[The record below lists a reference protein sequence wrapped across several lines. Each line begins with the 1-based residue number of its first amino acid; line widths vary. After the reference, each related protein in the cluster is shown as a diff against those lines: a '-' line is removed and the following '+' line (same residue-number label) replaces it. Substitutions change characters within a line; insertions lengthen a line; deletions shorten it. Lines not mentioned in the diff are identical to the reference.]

1 MRHRALLVVA
11 LLALRARAAP
21 GKGGVPACA
30 IGVAPPPDALL
41 HAPADDWHADAVGV
55 YATIPLSAEEEK
67 RLVANMHQ
75 AARSALTII
84 ITVELAP
91 EAPSLPSV
99 LRPETFAPFS
109 RLCDDFATRG
119 LKGCILRLLPE
130 FNGGWF
136 RHGKQPLS
144 IKRAFA
150 LAADARDEN
159 STMKILWAPNYGGG
173 YPFYGSDID
182 GSDAD
187 PTELAQLDT
196 DGDGALTARDD
207 PYQPYWPVDGDKTVD
222 LVGLSLYHYGTSY
235 PWSKPHRLPSGGLAP
250 WLGVEAEPH
259 ALQDRLFGRYHG
271 MLGDESHVP
280 NFFQAYVLD
289 RQKPFVLAETAAF
302 WVAPEPSPGGGIRG
316 LNLNGASANVTAAE
330 IRIKSSW
337 WKQVFNRTFC
347 EAFPGSV
354 AVLAWFDVSKA
365 EAEAGGRVVDW
376 RAFYVDVDL
385 NSEKSGIF
393 DPKRVGAQRARAVRD
408 ALHKHLVDNGW

>member
-1 MRHRALLVVA
+1 
-11 LLALRARAAP
+11 
-21 GKGGVPACA
+21 
-30 IGVAPPPDALL
+30 
-41 HAPADDWHADAVGV
+41 
-55 YATIPLSAEEEK
+55 
-67 RLVANMHQ
+67 
-75 AARSALTII
+75 
-84 ITVELAP
+84 
-91 EAPSLPSV
+91 
-99 LRPETFAPFS
+99 
-109 RLCDDFATRG
+109 
-119 LKGCILRLLPE
+119 
-130 FNGGWF
+130 
-136 RHGKQPLS
+136 
-144 IKRAFA
+144 
-150 LAADARDEN
+150 
-159 STMKILWAPNYGGG
+159 
-173 YPFYGSDID
+173 
-182 GSDAD
+182 
-187 PTELAQLDT
+187 
-196 DGDGALTARDD
+196 
-207 PYQPYWPVDGDKTVD
+207 
-222 LVGLSLYHYGTSY
+222 
-235 PWSKPHRLPSGGLAP
+235 
-250 WLGVEAEPH
+250 
-259 ALQDRLFGRYHG
+259 